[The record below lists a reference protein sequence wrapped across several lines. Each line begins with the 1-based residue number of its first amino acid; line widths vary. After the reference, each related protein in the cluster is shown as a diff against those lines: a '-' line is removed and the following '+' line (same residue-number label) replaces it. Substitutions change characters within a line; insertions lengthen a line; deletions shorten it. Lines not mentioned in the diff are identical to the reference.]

1 MGEAKRRQE
10 SEGDQYGKDPN
21 ILPWIPITERQL
33 IKFFDT
39 ASKGAWIGIFIVA
52 IAWVTLR
59 FIGPLFGWWQVQY

>member
-10 SEGDQYGKDPN
+10 SQSEPYETDPN

-33 IKFFDT
+33 IQFFRV
-39 ASKGAWIGIFIVA
+39 ANKGAWIGIVLVV

-59 FIGPLFGWWQVQY
+59 FIGPFFGWWQIQY